1 MGKKSVKENKNTYQL
16 SRENAGLTRQQAAE
30 QMEFVSADRIE
41 KIESERS
48 EPHPEEILA
57 MSRCYKDA
65 ALCNYYCSNKC
76 PIGKEYV
83 PQVELKDLT
92 QITLEVLS
100 TLNSLEKEKD
110 RFIEIAA
117 DSKITEDEMPD
128 FLTIKKK
135 LEQISLTAD
144 SLRLWIDHSIA
155 TGDMSAAESS
165 RAE

>member
-1 MGKKSVKENKNTYQL
+1 MGKKSVKENKNTYQN
-16 SRENAGLTRQQAAE
+16 SRESAGLTRQQASE
-30 QMEFVSADRIE
+30 QMEFISADRIE
-41 KIESERS
+41 KIENERT

-57 MSRCYKDA
+57 MSKCYKDA
-65 ALCNYYCSNKC
+65 SLCNYFCSHKC

-83 PQVELKDLT
+83 PEVELKDLT

-117 DSKITEDEMPD
+117 DSRIAEDEIPD
-128 FLTIKKK
+128 FLNIKKK

-144 SLRLWIDHSIA
+144 SLRLWIEHSVA
-155 TGDMSAAESS
+155 KGEMGKLE
-165 RAE
+165 

>member
-1 MGKKSVKENKNTYQL
+1 MGKKSVKENKNAYQN
-16 SRENAGLTRQQAAE
+16 SREEAGFTRQQASE
-30 QMEFVSADRIE
+30 LMEFISADRIE
-41 KIESERS
+41 KIENERT

-57 MSRCYKDA
+57 MSKCYKDGS
-65 ALCNYYCSNKC
+65 LCNYYCSNKC

-83 PQVELKDLT
+83 PKVEFKDLT

-117 DSKITEDEMPD
+117 DSRITKEEIPD
-128 FLTIKKK
+128 FLNIKRK

-155 TGDMSAAESS
+155 KGEMDPLE
-165 RAE
+165 

>member
-1 MGKKSVKENKNTYQL
+1 MGKKSVKENKNIFQI
-16 SRENAGLTRQQAAE
+16 SRENAGLTRQQASE
-30 QMEFVSADRIE
+30 QMEFISPDRIE
-41 KIESERS
+41 KIESEKS
-48 EPHPEEILA
+48 DPHPEEVLA

-65 ALCNYYCSNKC
+65 SMCNYYCSRKC

-83 PQVELKDLT
+83 PEVELKDLT

-117 DSKITEDEMPD
+117 DSKITEDEIPD
-128 FLTIKKK
+128 FLNIKQK

-144 SLRLWIDHSIA
+144 SLRLWIEHSIA
-155 TGDMSAAESS
+155 IGEMNKLE
-165 RAE
+165 